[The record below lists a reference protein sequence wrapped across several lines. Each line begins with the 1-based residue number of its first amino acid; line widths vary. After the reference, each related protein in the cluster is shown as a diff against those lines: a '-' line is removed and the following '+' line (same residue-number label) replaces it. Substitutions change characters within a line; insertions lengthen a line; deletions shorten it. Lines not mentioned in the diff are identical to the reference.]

1 MESESMSKRIV
12 IVATVVLSLVM
23 GLFFL
28 PGTGCTLITDQTT
41 SETEL
46 DVAILEE
53 IWEILQEKYV
63 EPDKLDVEALIQ
75 GAARGMVSA
84 LDDPYSAYLTPDD
97 YELFSSG
104 LEGEFEGI
112 GAYVGER
119 NGQITIIAPI
129 PGTPADEA
137 GIRPGDVIMGVNGE
151 STTGWSVQDAV
162 NVIRGPRGTPV
173 RLLILH
179 EGDSELVEIEI
190 IRANI
195 EVPSVYLEMRGEFAY
210 IIITDFTE
218 RTGGEFDTV
227 LDEIAAQ
234 DAEGIILDIRDNG
247 GGVVSALVAV
257 ASHFLKSG
265 IILTIIDREGR
276 QTDYRVERTGGDVE
290 LPVVVLV
297 NEYTASASE
306 ALAGALQDYDRA
318 VIAGTTTYGK
328 GSANKLYELSDGS
341 GIYLTTSRWY
351 TPEGHLIEGVGIEPD
366 VILDLEEVD
375 PVEWAID
382 YLENVAQ
389 P

>member
-1 MESESMSKRIV
+1 MESESMSKKIV

-63 EPDKLDVEALIQ
+63 EPDELDVEALIQ

-84 LDDPYSAYLTPDD
+84 LGDPYSAYLDPDD
-97 YELFSSG
+97 YEIFGSG

-151 STTGWSVQDAV
+151 STAGWSVQDAV
-162 NVIRGPRGTPV
+162 IVIRGPSGTSV
-173 RLLILH
+173 KLLILH
-179 EGDSELVEIEI
+179 EGDTEPVEIEI
-190 IRANI
+190 IRASI
-195 EVPSVYLEMRGEFAY
+195 EVPSVYFEMRGEIAH
-210 IIITDFTE
+210 ITIAEFTE
-218 RTGGEFDTV
+218 RTNDELSTA
-227 LDEIAAQ
+227 LDEVSQQNAT
-234 DAEGIILDIRDNG
+234 GIILDLRNNPG
-247 GGVVSALVAV
+247 GLLSAVVDVTSR
-257 ASHFLKSG
+257 FLTEG
-265 IILTIIDREGR
+265 IVLSIVNNEGKK
-276 QTDYRVERTGGDVE
+276 TDYPVKSHGSDIE
-290 LPVVVLV
+290 LPIVVLV
-297 NEYTASASE
+297 NEYSASSSE
-306 ALAGALQDYDRA
+306 VMAGALQDHDAA

-328 GSANKLYELSDGS
+328 GSANSLYRLSDGS
-341 GIYLTTSRWY
+341 GLYLTTARWY
-351 TPEGHLIEGVGIEPD
+351 TPSGRLIEGEGIEPD
-366 VILDLEEVD
+366 FPLDLEEVD
-375 PVEWAID
+375 PVEWAIG